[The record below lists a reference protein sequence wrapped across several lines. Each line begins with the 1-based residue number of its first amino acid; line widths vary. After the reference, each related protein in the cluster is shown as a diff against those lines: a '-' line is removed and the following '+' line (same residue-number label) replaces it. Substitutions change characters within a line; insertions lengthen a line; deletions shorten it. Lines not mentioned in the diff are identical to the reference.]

1 MVVKQLKILDI
12 LDKDTLKL
20 FTFIIEVSL
29 NNSFQDVS
37 HGQSP
42 VVILLLPH
50 LHLLKHF
57 AAKYQTS
64 RLPIDLKFCIYLTHF
79 P

>member
-57 AAKYQTS
+57 AVNRIAS
-64 RLPIDLKFCIYLTHF
+64 MAPH
-79 P
+79 PS